1 MTEYD
6 EIRKTLCRW
15 YDGETTSF
23 EQRRLVD
30 FFSEERELPPD
41 LNRERELFRSL
52 SVDDVETEIPEEFAA
67 RISAAIDTEMARE
80 RKTVPPALKLRRRI
94 VAACGIAACLIVAVM
109 SYFIASYQVGRQI
122 PHPRMT
128 LNEPELMESSSTDA
142 VPGIIHENLC
152 AASVESQLAVNKT
165 PRRHAS
171 SKVKDK
177 MQTVDPNMDNNGN
190 TEPYAQDTY
199 LSEDEEELLI
209 SHNYIVVRD
218 EREANAILNT
228 VFEQFE
234 TCMEEQSLQI
244 QDISQEYETRVRQVC
259 Y

>member
-41 LNRERELFRSL
+41 LKRERELFRSL

-67 RISAAIDTEMARE
+67 RINDAIEDEMVGE
-80 RKTVPPALKLRRRI
+80 RRTVPPALKLRRRI
-94 VAACGIAACLIVAVM
+94 AAACGIAACLLVAAM
-109 SYFIASYQVGRQI
+109 SYFVASYQVRRQI
-122 PHPRMT
+122 PQPRMT

-142 VPGIIHENLC
+142 VPGIVPENLC
-152 AASVESQLAVNKT
+152 AASVESPLAVNKT

-177 MQTVDPNMDNNGN
+177 TQTVDPNMENNGD

-244 QDISQEYETRVRQVC
+244 QDISQEYEMRVRQVC

>member
-1 MTEYD
+1 MTEHD

-41 LNRERELFRSL
+41 LKRERELFRSL
-52 SVDDVETEIPEEFAA
+52 SADDVETEIPEEFAA
-67 RISAAIDTEMARE
+67 RINDAIEDEMAGE
-80 RKTVPPALKLRRRI
+80 RRTVPAALKLRRRI
-94 VAACGIAACLIVAVM
+94 AAACGIAACLLVAAM
-109 SYFIASYQVGRQI
+109 SYFVASYQVDRQI
-122 PHPRMT
+122 PQPRLS
-128 LNEPELMESSSTDA
+128 LNEPELTESSSTDA

-152 AASVESQLAVNKT
+152 AASVESPLAVNKT

-177 MQTVDPNMDNNGN
+177 TQTVDPNMENNGN
-190 TEPYAQDTY
+190 TEPYARDTY

-228 VFEQFE
+228 VLEQFE

-244 QDISQEYETRVRQVC
+244 QDISQEYEMRVRQVC

>member
-41 LNRERELFRSL
+41 LKRERELFRSL

-67 RISAAIDTEMARE
+67 RINDAIEDEMASE

-94 VAACGIAACLIVAVM
+94 VAACGTAACLLVAAM
-109 SYFIASYQVGRQI
+109 SYFVASYQVDRQI
-122 PHPRMT
+122 PQPRMT
-128 LNEPELMESSSTDA
+128 LNEPELTESSSTDA

-152 AASVESQLAVNKT
+152 AASVESPLAVNKT

-177 MQTVDPNMDNNGN
+177 TQTVDPNMENNGN
-190 TEPYAQDTY
+190 TEPYARDTY

-244 QDISQEYETRVRQVC
+244 QDISQEYEMRVRQVC